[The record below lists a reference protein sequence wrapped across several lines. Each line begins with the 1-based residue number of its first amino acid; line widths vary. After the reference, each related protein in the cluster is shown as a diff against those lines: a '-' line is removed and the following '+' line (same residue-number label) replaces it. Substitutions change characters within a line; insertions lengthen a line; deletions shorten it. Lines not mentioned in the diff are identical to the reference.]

1 MQDRKNTDRKWSLNK
16 MWTIQNFSFQ
26 EKKLTKNLILNQIGV
41 SLYISISIMFIIRI
55 IECKAEIFSLNGDT
69 V

>member
-1 MQDRKNTDRKWSLNK
+1 MQDRKNTDRKWLLNK
-16 MWTIQNFSFQ
+16 MLTIQNFSFQ

-55 IECKAEIFSLNGDT
+55 IECKAEIFAQH
-69 V
+69 